1 MKIKQVKGIK
11 YKLFEEDELREKLGM
26 SEDNI
31 KIVLDYQV
39 KFPQLTQ
46 ESDGFCINA
55 ENLRVA
61 LNMSKVL
68 TAWIKP
74 YTKEDNSY
82 GFMENVDFTSFD
94 ADVNPTNGV
103 HIKGYKLTLDMA
115 KELCMISKS
124 TEGKLCRK
132 YFILIEKTL
141 KDYEEWSKV
150 RCPEK
155 QEANNLKS
163 ELKKWASKN
172 FMDFDSSAIYAREF
186 NLLNRSLTGKS
197 ALELKSYINY
207 KDKNT
212 REHLETR
219 VNQAIY
225 ELEKLDIMLLQCNKS
240 YEDRMDMIETIC
252 NNQYKDIKEQF
263 K

>member
-103 HIKGYKLTLDMA
+103 PIKGYKLTLDMA

-172 FMDFDSSAIYAREF
+172 FMDFNDKNLKTINDTKVIYNPSIARQ
-186 NLLNRSLTGKS
+186 LLHRGNKIIDI
-197 ALELKSYINY
+197 KPDK
-207 KDKNT
+207 KDKFKSNFIFNCT
-212 REHLETR
+212 DKLLEDLSSITKR
-219 VNQAIY
+219 
-225 ELEKLDIMLLQCNKS
+225 
-240 YEDRMDMIETIC
+240 
-252 NNQYKDIKEQF
+252 
-263 K
+263 